1 MSATTFARDGTHTNL
16 VPQKW
21 SPADFKA
28 AFEANPFMKYM
39 GSGDTNIVQVNKDFL
54 KSKGDK
60 ITFSLRALLTG
71 SGQGD
76 DGEYEGNEE
85 AMVFYD
91 DSVRIYERGH
101 SVLLNGNKTEQSAYA
116 DLREK
121 GRSAIR
127 EWTGRVIARGIV
139 DALSGLG
146 TKSFAGQIT
155 GADATD
161 YTGTPL
167 AVVNQ
172 EAVIKSAT
180 ATRWFGGGQTT
191 AGVLSRKANDAAI
204 DDSGNAHRFGTLV
217 ISHVK
222 RMAIKTINSSTG
234 AAVTPIRPI
243 IVNGKKFYIM
253 FADPWQIKDLR
264 KETAWLQAQREA
276 NLRGNENPIFSGAEG
291 IWDGVI
297 LHSCELLHRRTGA
310 GGILDSEFFDS
321 TSDACYSGTTVARAL
336 FCGAQACGLAW
347 GKLPVWTDGYK
358 DWQKTK
364 WGTHTNMLM
373 GFKKMRF
380 NNEDFGCIAVDT
392 AINESD

>member
-1 MSATTFARDGTHTNL
+1 MSSTTFLRGGTHTNL
-16 VPQKW
+16 VPQIW
-21 SPADFKA
+21 SKADFKA
-28 AFEANPFMKYM
+28 AFEANPFFKYM
-39 GSGDTNIVQVNKDFL
+39 GVGDTNLVQVKQELL
-54 KSKGDK
+54 KEKGDK
-60 ITFSLRALLTG
+60 ITFALRALLTG

-91 DSVRIYERGH
+91 DSIQIYERGH
-101 SVLLNGNKTEQSAYA
+101 SVLLSGNKTEQSAYA

-121 GRSAIR
+121 GRSAIQ

-139 DALSGLG
+139 DALSGLT

-155 GADATD
+155 GANAVD
-161 YTGTPL
+161 YTSTAL
-167 AVVNQ
+167 SVVNQ
-172 EAVIKSAT
+172 TAVSKSAT

-191 AGVLSRKANDAAI
+191 AGVLSRVATDALITDA
-204 DDSGNAHRFGTLV
+204 SSAHRFGTLV

-222 RMAIKTINSSTG
+222 RMATKTINSSTG

-243 IVNGKKFYIM
+243 VVNGKKYFLM

-276 NLRGNENPIFSGAEG
+276 NVRGSENPIFSGAEG
-291 IWDGVI
+291 IWDGVV
-297 LHSCELLHRRTGA
+297 LHESELLHRRTGA
-310 GGILDSEFFDS
+310 GGITAPEYFDS
-321 TSDACYSGTTVARAL
+321 TSDACYSGTTVARGL
-336 FCGAQACGLAW
+336 FCGAQSVGLAW
-347 GKLPVWTDGYK
+347 GKKPTWTDGYK

-373 GFKKMRF
+373 GFKKFQF
-380 NNEDFGCIAVDT
+380 NSEDFGCIVVDT
-392 AINESD
+392 AINETD